1 LKEENTMNRQFF
13 SAGKAVLLGTLL
25 AALVVPPLGFSQQQS
40 MPDMPMP
47 NVPTTNPPQETT
59 SAEPGL
65 TLSDLEQMAM
75 TSNPTLAQAAAEIRA
90 ATGRKLQ
97 SGLYPNPTVGYQG
110 EQIRGGAQGGGE
122 QGFFVSQDIVLGGKL
137 GLNRRV
143 FEQEKKQAEAEGE
156 EQRLRVINSVRLFY
170 YQALAAHE
178 MVDLRR
184 KLSKLSEDAVKTS
197 HQLGNVGQADQPD
210 VLQAEVEGEQAE
222 LAVVAAEQKQVR
234 VWRGLAATVGK
245 PELPLTHLAGS
256 LYELPA
262 DNPDQWLQAILQDSP
277 AVKIAQLGVLRA
289 DASLAR
295 AKREPIPDLQLRG
308 GLQQNRELD
317 ATTNRP
323 IGLQG
328 FAEVGVQIPI
338 FNRNQGNVQASRADV
353 ERAQREVQRIQL
365 VLRERAAALIQNY
378 VTSRATV
385 EKYQNRMIPRAQK
398 AYDLY
403 VKSYGA
409 MAAAYPQVLISQRTL
424 FQLQSDYIAAL
435 ETLWGNSIALR
446 RFLLTDG
453 LEAPS
458 RPGGMD
464 QPVRELNVP
473 SSTSSMQPQ

>member
-1 LKEENTMNRQFF
+1 MNKQILAA
-13 SAGKAVLLGTLL
+13 SLAMLGTLL
-25 AALVVPPLGFSQQQS
+25 TALVAPPLGFSQDQS
-40 MPDMPMP
+40 MPNMAMLNMPA
-47 NVPTTNPPQETT
+47 TTPPQEKT
-59 SAEPGL
+59 SAQTGL
-65 TLSDLEQMAM
+65 TLSDLEQMAL
-75 TSNPTLAQAAAEIRA
+75 TGNPTLAQAAAEIRA

-137 GLNRRV
+137 GLNRQV

-156 EQRLRVINSVRLFY
+156 EQRLRVTNSVRLFY
-170 YQALAAHE
+170 YQALAAQE

-184 KLSKLSEDAVKTS
+184 KLSQLAEDAVKTS

-210 VLQAEVEGEQAE
+210 VLQAEVEGEQAG
-222 LAVVAAEQKQVR
+222 LAVVAAEQKQLR
-234 VWRGLAATVGK
+234 VWRALAATVGQ
-245 PELPLTHLAGS
+245 PELPLTLLAGS
-256 LYELPA
+256 LYELPD
-262 DNPDQWLQAILQDSP
+262 DNPEQWLQTILQDSP

-308 GLQQNRELD
+308 GLQQNRELE

-403 VKSYGA
+403 VKSYGE

-424 FQLQSDYIAAL
+424 FQLQSDYVAAL

-446 RFLLTDG
+446 GFLLTDG

-473 SSTSSMQPQ
+473 SSTSSTQLQ